1 MEQFH
6 RDKIREL
13 SENLSQFREAVEVV
27 AVTMET
33 DTDVP
38 TSGFRKNTKVRYIVP
53 SKLQSTYISV
63 FHFS

>member
-33 DTDVP
+33 DTDIP
-38 TSGFRKNTKVRYIVP
+38 TSGFRKNTRVLYKTYLGCVLEGKVI
-53 SKLQSTYISV
+53 
-63 FHFS
+63 

>member
-38 TSGFRKNTKVRYIVP
+38 TSGFRKDTKVHYYSRGQ
-53 SKLQSTYISV
+53 LQSLLD
-63 FHFS
+63 